1 MLFGLTNGVPCFQR
15 TITQIVA
22 EANLEEFVYPYLD
35 NVYICGRSQEEHD
48 RILEK
53 WEQLV
58 AERNITYNRDKCM
71 FSTTSLVA
79 LGYVIENGEI
89 KPDPERLQPLQEL
102 PIPTNAK
109 RLKSVGLFSYYSKW
123 ISHFSDKI
131 APFVRCNSFPI
142 KEDVVKAFNDLKI
155 EIEKSAIR
163 TVDESLPFVV
173 ETDASDIAFAAVLNQ
188 GGRPVA
194 FFSTSLHGSE
204 IKHPSVEKEAGAL
217 IEAVRHW
224 RHYLTGRH
232 FTIMTDQQSVAYI
245 FDKKHTNKIK
255 NDKMN
260 RWRMELSCHSFDIV
274 YCSGKENV

>member
-1 MLFGLTNGVPCFQR
+1 MGKYSVFSAIDLKSAYHQLVIREDDKMYTAFEADGGLYQFKRMPFGLTNGVPCFQR

-48 RILEK
+48 RILK

-89 KPDPERLQPLQEL
+89 KPDPDRLQPLQEL

-109 RLKSVGLFSYYSKW
+109 RLKSAVGLFSYYSKW

-131 APFVRCNSFPI
+131 APLVKCNSFPI
-142 KEDVVKAFNDLKI
+142 KEEVAKAFNDLKK

-194 FFSTSLHGSE
+194 FFPG
-204 IKHPSVEKEAGAL
+204 VFM
-217 IEAVRHW
+217 VR
-224 RHYLTGRH
+224 
-232 FTIMTDQQSVAYI
+232 
-245 FDKKHTNKIK
+245 K
-255 NDKMN
+255 
-260 RWRMELSCHSFDIV
+260 
-274 YCSGKENV
+274 